1 MCYFFLGEPL
11 FTQVSELLIAIQPL
25 RMASKMS
32 TSREEIVIRRPEGPG
47 GCLFHVISRL
57 LRSHLRSG
65 WRRCLADFLV
75 TTSQEFFNEV
85 FQVVC
90 QMVSIGYLPSLRGPF
105 ACSGGIILSSVSAD
119 DINFW
124 VRLYPNLGR
133 FRLPIGK
140 SKPLC
145 TVDPLNIL

>member
-11 FTQVSELLIAIQPL
+11 FTQVSESLIAIQPL

-32 TSREEIVIRRPEGPG
+32 TSREGIGIRRPEGPG

-85 FQVVC
+85 SQVVC
-90 QMVSIGYLPSLRGPF
+90 QMVSISYLPSLRRPF
-105 ACSGGIILSSVSAD
+105 ACRGGIILSSLSSD
-119 DINFW
+119 NPNFSSP
-124 VRLYPNLGR
+124 LYQH
-133 FRLPIGK
+133 FDH
-140 SKPLC
+140 S
-145 TVDPLNIL
+145 